1 MSLAEDMEAFDR
13 AFGEPAQGEPLV
25 SEEKKKEILMD
36 DESAFERAFE
46 ADAVDVYNSDVQTE
60 EMSLWNRFFSEP
72 YKRGIEQQAQTMQRL
87 SQSQQAGTM
96 AGISAALSDP
106 AVLEEQYRQSTNI
119 PSVLLQ
125 TVTTPL
131 RMVFD
136 SASEMV
142 MFGAEQGVGMLPEGL
157 KEGAAEQFQAL
168 MQTKGGQM
176 AWAAAG
182 EGMEAWEEF
191 KENYPNEAAN
201 LVAVMDLGF
210 AKGTGPLVKQKVIPM
225 KLERIGMRNSAK
237 PLAGGDAD
245 VYRILFEDRKKT
257 KEQVALTEDPR
268 GITGR
273 QEQIATPEQVEL
285 IDVVKSAGVSGN
297 KTLQQNYNSL
307 QKYYDGLEANLMKM
321 LAKNEKKTNWPEIT
335 ENLRVN
341 TKAQFDSLVKSN
353 PKLMASKEAKKQVA
367 GLFREFTSILNE
379 QGGSLQGLR
388 VARSMFDDRMQRMG
402 YDLSGDRLTVGN
414 LSAMAVRKAVNQTV
428 FDVVPEAETIFSK
441 MSQIIPAL
449 NTLSTKAST
458 EAKTRFGRFIAEL
471 GLNEFAGN
479 SALSRINNA
488 IYVLAGTAVVG
499 PYAYIKNQIK
509 RPGPAKARAK
519 IAYLKRDMFGEIK
532 KAIQATQDPVKRSML
547 QRDSKE
553 IYTYL
558 NAVFKQVESEL
569 EQEENYDPSMYRKDG
584 SKKSARGFLGPIK
597 NNAGQTMTEF
607 STDLGRPYKGVLASA
622 DIPTLVP
629 GQTKEAIEYMKT
641 MSPGQGWDLSVP
653 IERQIINRARE
664 HAQMRI
670 DRGLSPMYQDGE

>member
-25 SEEKKKEILMD
+25 SEEQKKEMLVD

-46 ADAVDVYNSDVQTE
+46 ADAVDVYNSDVETE
-60 EMSLWNRFFSEP
+60 ELSLWNRFFSEP
-72 YKRGIEQQAQTMQRL
+72 YQRGLERQAQTMQRL
-87 SQSQQAGTM
+87 GQSQQAGTM
-96 AGISAALSDP
+96 DGIGAALSDP

-176 AWAAAG
+176 AWNAAG
-182 EGMEAWEEF
+182 QGMEAWEDF
-191 KENYPNEAAN
+191 KESYPNEAAN

-210 AKGTGPLVKQKVIPM
+210 TKGTGPLIKQKVKPM
-225 KLERIGMRNSAK
+225 KLERIGMRNEAK

-245 VYRILFEDRKKT
+245 VYKILFEGDKKT
-257 KEQVALTEDPR
+257 PEQVRLTEDPKGIR
-268 GITGR
+268 GI

-285 IDVVKSAGVSGN
+285 IDIAKSAGVSGN
-297 KTLQQNYNSL
+297 KTLQANHNAFQR
-307 QKYYDGLEANLMKM
+307 YYDDLEINLMKM
-321 LAKNEKKTNWPEIT
+321 LAKNEKKINWPELD

-341 TKAQFDSLVKSN
+341 LRAQFDSLVESN
-353 PKLMASKEAKKQVA
+353 PKLMSSKEAEKETA
-367 GLFREFTSILNE
+367 LLYREALSIIDE
-379 QGGSLQGLR
+379 QGGTLQGFR
-388 VARSMFDDRMQRMG
+388 VTRSMFDDRADRMG
-402 YDLSGDRLTVGN
+402 YDLSGSSLTTKN
-414 LSAMAVRKAVNQTV
+414 LAAMAVRRAINQTV

-441 MSQIIPAL
+441 MSQIIPTLGSL
-449 NTLSTKAST
+449 NAKAAT
-458 EAKTRFGRFIAEL
+458 EAKTRFGRFVNEL
-471 GLNEFAGN
+471 GLGHYTG
-479 SALSRINNA
+479 STSRSIAANA
-488 IYVLAGTAVVG
+488 IYVLGGTAVVG
-499 PYAYIKNQIK
+499 PYMYIKNK
-509 RPGPAKARAK
+509 LRSPGPAKVRAK
-519 IAYLKRDMFGEIK
+519 VAYLKRDMFGEIK

-553 IYTYL
+553 IYAYL

-584 SKKSARGFLGPIK
+584 SKKSERGFLGPVK
-597 NNAGQTMTEF
+597 NLETGKTMTEL
-607 STDLGRPYKGVLASA
+607 SI
-622 DIPTLVP
+622 DIPIDGKEVQIPTMVPTL
-629 GQTKEAIEYMKT
+629 TAEEIKIL
-641 MSPGQGWDLSVP
+641 QGRDW
-653 IERQIINRARE
+653 EGKARE
-664 HAQMRI
+664 LPRSIVRKAAEHARKRM
-670 DRGLSPMYQDGE
+670 DAGLNPFYQDGEQ